1 MGSSTRFV
9 GSFIMCSI
17 HLIWEKIPFVKVLER
32 GKVVEAKFKDRNVW
46 WSLSSTS
53 ARFQIRR
60 SPGECTSIQIYR
72 RRRAHT
78 RSTRAFLKSERCI
91 IKLAPPLFPCSQE
104 IPWTKKRGFRE
115 VSFSINF
122 STILHYKF
130 LIYRRFIHSKSEK

>member
-17 HLIWEKIPFVKVLER
+17 HLIWEKIPFVKVFER

-78 RSTRAFLKSERCI
+78 RSPVHSSRVSVALSNWRRRSFHALRKYRGRKNEVFARFRS
-91 IKLAPPLFPCSQE
+91 PLTFPRSS
-104 IPWTKKRGFRE
+104 IT
-115 VSFSINF
+115 SF
-122 STILHYKF
+122 
-130 LIYRRFIHSKSEK
+130 